1 MGKRLIQDILTRD
14 FRGKIQSAALNQFV
28 YVSVLWIFYALGDDP
43 EKWHIFLFSVAYSP
57 SYWHMPFERSTTIYH
72 SP

>member
-43 EKWHIFLFSVAYSP
+43 EKWH
-57 SYWHMPFERSTTIYH
+57 MPI
-72 SP
+72 